1 MSSKRNS
8 SSASNSLTFNDA
20 LPSSV
25 LLHQQRLIATPTARK
40 SASVACGTS
49 DYPDRL
55 PCMPCSLPNH
65 TERSLRGISI
75 GRHNWTFV
83 GSDRG
88 GKTMAVLR
96 SFVASCELAKVD
108 PFAWFQDVLIRIGE
122 CSMQQLDE
130 LLPHRWAA
138 ARHWR

>member
-1 MSSKRNS
+1 LRLLREHASKPVLEKLHEYLAKIREELLPKSEAGQAVAYALKNWV
-8 SSASNSLTFNDA
+8 ALTRYLEDGDLSIDN
-20 LPSSV
+20 
-25 LLHQQRLIATPTARK
+25 
-40 SASVACGTS
+40 
-49 DYPDRL
+49 
-55 PCMPCSLPNH
+55 NH
-65 TERSLRGISI
+65 TERSLRGIAI

-138 ARHWR
+138 ARH